1 MALLGIRQ
9 IMFPDF
15 SYLYK
20 NKTGIEAYFTYFCL
34 CLWWLL
40 FWVAIIAG
48 VILLIAL
55 LISPILIFY
64 FGIDIFKF
72 KKRKENF
79 LKQKKQ
85 RAKRKDSKAN
95 SYMNQLDMRLKKK

>member
-1 MALLGIRQ
+1 M
-9 IMFPDF
+9 
-15 SYLYK
+15 
-20 NKTGIEAYFTYFCL
+20 
-34 CLWWLL
+34 
-40 FWVAIIAG
+40 AIIAG

-85 RAKRKDSKAN
+85 RAKHKDSKAS